1 MSYIE
6 TDVDFCE
13 ENARSQKLPEM
24 YRRQNG
30 ERRREFLSQAA
41 IALAATGRFTAPE
54 AVDRAELLLFEMK
67 KRGYLP

>member
-1 MSYIE
+1 MRHIE
-6 TDVDFCE
+6 TDVDYCE

-24 YRRQNG
+24 YRRHNG

-41 IALAATGRFTAPE
+41 IALAATGLSAPE
-54 AVDRAELLLFEMK
+54 AVDRAELLLFEMQ

>member
-41 IALAATGRFTAPE
+41 IALAATGLSASE
-54 AVDRAELLLFEMK
+54 AVDRAEVLLCEMQ
-67 KRGYLP
+67 RRRYLP